1 MAYHILTTLF
11 APLYFYIIGNVI
23 YKSDK
28 NKFTHIIEKCIDGC
42 IIISLIAVML
52 NFVISLNQSNTSII
66 FILFLAIFLIKKENY
81 VNFKLRNL
89 SFLLFLGLIISL
101 FLLGSKVYTP
111 DAQLYHLP
119 FIRIINEEK
128 IIIGLSNLH
137 SRFGHI
143 SILQYLSA
151 VSNNHFFGVQ
161 GINISIATFSVL
173 IIAFFFTEFFE
184 TKNKIA
190 KFFLL
195 SIIIYISWKIN
206 RFSEYGNDAP
216 AHLLTFYL
224 VYKIINLKHE
234 LEFEKL
240 AFYIFFIFMIKPT
253 LIISFLL
260 FIIYF
265 FNKKFEQIINYKT
278 IIFSTFLIIWLVK
291 NLLIS
296 GCFLYPSENTCIN
309 SLEWTNAQQTKLV
322 NIESDAWSKGWID
335 QKNEKL
341 DYQSYIKNFNWIETW
356 SKVHLLHVL
365 KDLLPYVIILFFL
378 LLIIR
383 NKSKEYDNFTDI
395 KVDQYYY
402 YLFIIYLCGS
412 FLWFLKFP
420 LYRYGYSSLI
430 ILLVTITIIINF
442 KEINA
447 FKKEI
452 IYKFIIILC
461 FFAIFSK
468 QSFRITKKIFF
479 QNKDLNYPQVVKFS
493 SAKIDK
499 FHINGTDIFYKSDGE
514 CGYDYT
520 FCTPYNLEKKLT
532 IKRIGSYKIFISN

>member
-1 MAYHILTTLF
+1 
-11 APLYFYIIGNVI
+11 
-23 YKSDK
+23 
-28 NKFTHIIEKCIDGC
+28 
-42 IIISLIAVML
+42 ML
-52 NFVISLNQSNTSII
+52 NFVISLNQLNTSII

-278 IIFSTFLIIWLVK
+278 IILSTFLIIWLVK

-322 NIESDAWSKGWID
+322 NIESDNCTFLMLFS
-335 QKNEKL
+335 
-341 DYQSYIKNFNWIETW
+341 SF
-356 SKVHLLHVL
+356 HLL
-365 KDLLPYVIILFFL
+365 IG
-378 LLIIR
+378 LISI
-383 NKSKEYDNFTDI
+383 
-395 KVDQYYY
+395 
-402 YLFIIYLCGS
+402 
-412 FLWFLKFP
+412 
-420 LYRYGYSSLI
+420 
-430 ILLVTITIIINF
+430 
-442 KEINA
+442 
-447 FKKEI
+447 
-452 IYKFIIILC
+452 
-461 FFAIFSK
+461 
-468 QSFRITKKIFF
+468 
-479 QNKDLNYPQVVKFS
+479 
-493 SAKIDK
+493 
-499 FHINGTDIFYKSDGE
+499 
-514 CGYDYT
+514 
-520 FCTPYNLEKKLT
+520 
-532 IKRIGSYKIFISN
+532 